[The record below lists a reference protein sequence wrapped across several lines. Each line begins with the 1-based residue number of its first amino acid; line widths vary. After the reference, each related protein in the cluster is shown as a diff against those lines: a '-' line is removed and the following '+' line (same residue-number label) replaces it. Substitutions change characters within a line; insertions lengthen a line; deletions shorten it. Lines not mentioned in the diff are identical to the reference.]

1 MNWKEFLKPNLKK
14 IILTPFFFLFIL
26 PWVIPV
32 NFKFNNIINF
42 ILLIIYI
49 FLSYLG
55 GCGLTYLWW
64 DRWIIFLR
72 RKERIEEKKIENW
85 RDFLK
90 PTKMKMIIFLNFGFI
105 LFLSYFILFL
115 PLILQAPKNPV
126 YDMIA
131 KIFNDIVFYTLVGV
145 IFLVIKRPYTYLEN
159 LGFPAI
165 ILATILII
173 FYWHILT
180 CLIVWIYDKVKKR

>member
-26 PWVIPV
+26 PWIIPV

-42 ILLIIYI
+42 ILIIIYI

-64 DRWIIFLR
+64 DRWVIFLR
-72 RKERIEEKKIENW
+72 RKETTKEKGIENW
-85 RDFLK
+85 KDFLK
-90 PTKMKMIIFLNFGFI
+90 PTKMKMVIFLNFGII
-105 LFLSYFILFL
+105 LFLFGAFSLFWL
-115 PLILQAPKNPV
+115 MSEIENPV
-126 YDMIA
+126 YDMIV
-131 KIFNDIVFYTLVGV
+131 KRFSIIIFFILIGVVFLAIQG
-145 IFLVIKRPYTYLEN
+145 PYAYLEN

-165 ILATILII
+165 ILALILII
-173 FYWHILT
+173 FYWHILS
-180 CLIVWIYDKVKKR
+180 CLIVWIYEKVKKK